1 MADEGSEYID
11 AYMPAAP
18 KEAGSDYTDS
28 DDAKNEGKV
37 TKVDKNGQDH
47 YELTH
52 GDINMTVTGEDFASI
67 KDMKQMISV
76 YKDNEK
82 KGSKSNDY
90 SLPEGVD
97 YQSLKDMKQM
107 IDVYKQKNKKPAS
120 RAGKMI
126 NVYKQMNKKPASR
139 AGKIEKTKEGS
150 DYVDITYED
159 DSMRLNMAD
168 YASLKDMKQQL
179 GVYKDKQKKADKS
192 KDYSLNEEENQSL
205 QDLEKKMEEF
215 KKEHKVPKESG
226 TDYSETNSKGK
237 KGKKHDR
244 KAMKKKSGKDYL
256 FMSYESATLSPEDEA
271 KEAKETNKARK
282 ANKEE
287 GQDYNSE
294 SPSSPTENET
304 DDSKK
309 NLDEEMKDIKDKLD
323 FYKEKQKKA
332 AGSENHAF
340 TSEDFK
346 ALKLLR
352 KRVEEF
358 KENKQKDKE
367 PAEGTEAE
375 TQNDDVSGGDD
386 YSQQLLPNKVGED
399 GAIVP
404 QGDEPHAPDA
414 DPDCNNYTSTCICHC
429 EKGDAGAKKAC
440 LDGC

>member
-1 MADEGSEYID
+1 MANEGSEYID
-11 AYMPAAP
+11 AYEPAAP
-18 KEAGSDYTDS
+18 KEAGTDYSDS
-28 DDAKNEGKV
+28 NSEKKEGKV
-37 TKVDKNGQDH
+37 TKTNKNGQEH
-47 YELTH
+47 YDITH
-52 GDINMTVTGEDFASI
+52 GNISMTVTGEDFASI

-76 YKDNEK
+76 YKENQK
-82 KGSKSNDY
+82 KGSNSKDY
-90 SLPEGVD
+90 SLPGGVD
-97 YQSLKDMKQM
+97 YQSMKDMKQM

-120 RAGKMI
+120 RAGK
-126 NVYKQMNKKPASR
+126 
-139 AGKIEKTKEGS
+139 IEKTKEGN

-159 DSMRLNMAD
+159 ESMRLNMAD

-179 GVYKDKQKKADKS
+179 GVYKDKQKKAKKS
-192 KDYSLNEEENQSL
+192 KDYSLNEEDNQSL
-205 QDLEKKMEEF
+205 QDLENKMEEF

-237 KGKKHDR
+237 NWKKHNR

-256 FMSYESATLSPEDEA
+256 FMSYGSATLSPEDEA

-294 SPSSPTENET
+294 SPSSPTEEET

-309 NLDEEMKDIKDKLD
+309 ILDEEMKDIKDKLD

-346 ALKLLR
+346 SLKLLR

-358 KENKQKDKE
+358 KENKKKE
-367 PAEGTEAE
+367 KEQGEGTKAE
-375 TQNDDVSGGDD
+375 THKDDTSGGND

-404 QGDEPHAPDA
+404 QGDQPHAPDA
-414 DPDCNNYTSTCICHC
+414 DPDCNNYTSPCICHC